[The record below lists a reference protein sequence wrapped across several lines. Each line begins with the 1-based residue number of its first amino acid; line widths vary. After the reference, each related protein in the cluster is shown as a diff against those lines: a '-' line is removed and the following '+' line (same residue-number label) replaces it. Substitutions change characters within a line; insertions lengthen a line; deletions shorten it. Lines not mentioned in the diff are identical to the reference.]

1 MNQQNRLRRYL
12 GDRTPHR
19 PNNMNI
25 FNDEKGKIANFD
37 TVFRETKAIHERNRD
52 LTTSLRKLEVVEDEG
67 NIKLYE
73 KENDL
78 LLPFSDWSLSQ
89 FCNLIGGV
97 HVGYIKKC
105 LERGKVDLALTNLR
119 EWMKDTQHSLANRK
133 EKDKHLFL
141 RHDSERLN
149 GILRDRYTV
158 LDDIEVLVFL
168 RDLLPFRKEYVVQ
181 SYYVSEELM
190 NVRILQKDRMKVSDE
205 DLFIG
210 INVWNSRV
218 GRSSLNIS
226 IMVYKEVCTN
236 GVIVQKDKEEFYIQR
251 HVGIDRDKFVY
262 DFHRMM
268 TRLPK
273 TSKQLE
279 EHISKAI
286 DTKLD
291 YHELEFIL
299 TKFKA
304 ETQAS
309 DKAVEAVKREYQ
321 KYGDNRWGLLNRI
334 TEVAQEY
341 TLDQKENFEKFAGDF
356 LLKY

>member
-1 MNQQNRLRRYL
+1 MNEQNRLRYYL
-12 GDRTPHR
+12 GDRTPNA
-19 PNNMNI
+19 PTNMNI
-25 FNDEKGKIANFD
+25 YANEQGKIANFD
-37 TVFRETKAIHERNRD
+37 QVFKRTKTIHDQNRD
-52 LTTSLRKLEVVEDEG
+52 FTTSLKRLEVVKDEE

-73 KENDL
+73 KENDI

-119 EWMKDTQHSLANRK
+119 EWMKDTTDSLGN
-133 EKDKHLFL
+133 KDKNLFL
-141 RHDSERLN
+141 RHDNERLN
-149 GILRDRYTV
+149 GILSDRYTV
-158 LDDIEVLVFL
+158 LDDVEVLSML
-168 RDLLPFRKEYVVQ
+168 QDLLPYRSEYAVQ

-190 NVRILQKDRMKVSDE
+190 NVRIIQKDRLKVNDE

-218 GRSSLNIS
+218 GRSSLNVTIL
-226 IMVYKEVCTN
+226 VYKQVCTN
-236 GVIVQKDKEEFYIQR
+236 GMIIQKNSGEYYIQR
-251 HVGIDRDKFVY
+251 HVGIDREKFIY

-273 TSKQLE
+273 TTTFLE
-279 EHISKAI
+279 SHITKAI

-291 YHELEFIL
+291 MHELDFLL

-304 ETQAS
+304 DTQAS
-309 DKAVEAVKREYQ
+309 DKAVEAVRQEYQ
-321 KYGDNRWGLLNRI
+321 KYGNNRWGLLNRI

-341 TLDQKENFEKFAGDF
+341 SLDQKENFEKFAGDY